1 MRASTLLVLP
11 VIVVL
16 FLLGCGGGGGCGC
29 DLPRRANDWLIAI
42 DFSGIPD
49 EVVDY
54 PVFVNT
60 SVRVTHFETGNP
72 APDGIFIYLAIA
84 PGNFEDDDAEIE
96 IPAANGRV
104 DAVIEVAG
112 PGRYTLTVTVSGG
125 GIPVTSSFVVG
136 D

>member
-1 MRASTLLVLP
+1 LV
-11 VIVVL
+11 VTAVAVVVMV
-16 FLLGCGGGGGCGC
+16 GCGGGGGCGC

-60 SVRVTHFETGNP
+60 SVRVTHFETGRP

-84 PGNFEDDDAEIE
+84 PGNFEGDDAEVE

-104 DAVIEVAG
+104 DAAIEVNG

-125 GIPVTSSFVVG
+125 GIPVTSSFNVG
-136 D
+136 P